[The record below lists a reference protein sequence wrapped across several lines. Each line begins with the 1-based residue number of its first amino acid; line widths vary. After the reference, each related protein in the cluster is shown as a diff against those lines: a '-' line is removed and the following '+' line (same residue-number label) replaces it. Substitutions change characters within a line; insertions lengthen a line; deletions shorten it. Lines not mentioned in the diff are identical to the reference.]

1 MHRRVSIF
9 GSEQRKRNEYIH
21 FRTMYKTK
29 TVIYFKEEQ
38 PEYNHRIRILWGYFK
53 PRPID
58 LWGKV
63 MYLKRFVFFFFA
75 IKLFI
80 YSQDAA
86 AFRGC
91 TNGCH
96 ADLFKRIGYQ
106 LNVAHLFQTQFRLL
120 RVHTHQRLPLILR
133 WYRLVTGFFS
143 ILQAKE
149 RLADRETK
157 QGPLTTHTV
166 YNCIQWLAKL

>member
-1 MHRRVSIF
+1 MNTLTSVRCI
-9 GSEQRKRNEYIH
+9 
-21 FRTMYKTK
+21 
-29 TVIYFKEEQ
+29 
-38 PEYNHRIRILWGYFK
+38 K
-53 PRPID
+53 PKQ
-58 LWGKV
+58 LFT
-63 MYLKRFVFFFFA
+63 LKRSSRSTTTASEFCEVTSNRGPLICEEKLCIWNVSFFFFFA

-133 WYRLVTGFFS
+133 WYRLVTGFFN

-149 RLADRETK
+149 HLADRETK